1 MSIKKLFSLFFI
13 FIYLIIPT
21 IYNKTSK
28 NQDEISVLRENNY
41 INLKEIRNISSE
53 KEQQKV
59 NIFYLFRILKKIY
72 IKTIQY

>member
-59 NIFYLFRILKKIY
+59 NIFFLFRILKKIY